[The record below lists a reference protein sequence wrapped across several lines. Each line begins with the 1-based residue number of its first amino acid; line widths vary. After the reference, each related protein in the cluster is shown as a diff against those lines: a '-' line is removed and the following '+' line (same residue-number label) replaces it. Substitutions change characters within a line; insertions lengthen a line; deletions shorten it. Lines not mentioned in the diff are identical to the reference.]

1 MGRNVERTLK
11 KIKKSHEDSD
21 VIYSSPYL
29 ELEKLALDCA
39 ELDADVGAD

>member
-1 MGRNVERTLK
+1 MMNSELGAYVGDALG
-11 KIKKSHEDSD
+11 D
-21 VIYSSPYL
+21 VDVDGD